1 MFSDV
6 ILIHR
11 PGGKGSQTLQPA
23 LNEAVSQEFARHWF
37 FWQTCLRQIAIADE
51 LTVGALKAKLEPG
64 DEVYQGEAA
73 YGFLLEIICG
83 LHSPLLGE
91 TEVYGQ
97 FKNAVA
103 SFQTPLTPWGSHLK
117 RFFKALFEDAK
128 RIRQAHLEDLGSQSY
143 GSVLRREL
151 RGLKHIHILG
161 AGQLVQEVLP
171 WLTKDG
177 NEVHVHARDTVK
189 AREQL
194 AGVLKTGSSQVHTLP
209 AGHGEL
215 GVLPVHT
222 DDTDLAHA
230 QAVIIAA
237 PVSAKFIEHW
247 LKGLPNLRVIAD
259 LRADSASDI
268 PQFTAETYLV
278 LGDVF
283 SRITQN
289 QALLADRKKAALTA
303 VAVAVHERNS
313 YVEYRPFGWEDVC
326 A

>member
-11 PGGKGSQTLQPA
+11 PGSKGSATLQPLLKEA
-23 LNEAVSQEFARHWF
+23 LSPELAKPWF
-37 FWQTCLRQIAIADE
+37 FWQTCLRQILIADE
-51 LTVGALKAKLEPG
+51 ITAGALKAHLEPS
-64 DEVYQGEAA
+64 DEIYRGEKA

-103 SFQTPLTPWGSHLK
+103 AFNFPQTPWGSHLK
-117 RFFKALFEDAK
+117 RFFKVLFEDAK
-128 RIRQAHLEDLGSQSY
+128 RIRQMHLEDLGSQSY

-151 RGLKHIHILG
+151 RGLKRIHILG
-161 AGQLVQEVLP
+161 AGQLVQEILP

-177 NEVHVHARDTVK
+177 NEVHVHARDAAK

-194 AGVLKTGSSQVHTLP
+194 AGVLKDGSRVHGLP
-209 AGHGEL
+209 AGHGQA
-215 GVLPVHT
+215 PVALV
-222 DDTDLAHA
+222 DNDIARA
-230 QAVIIAA
+230 EAVVIAA
-237 PVSAKFIEHW
+237 PVSAKCIERW
-247 LKGLPNLRVIAD
+247 LQNAPELTVIAD
-259 LRADSASDI
+259 LRADSATDS
-268 PQFTAETYLV
+268 PRLPTRTHLV

-283 SRITQN
+283 TRISQN
-289 QALLADRKKAALTA
+289 QAILAERKQAALGAIEEA
-303 VAVAVHERNS
+303 VRERNS
-313 YVEYRPFGWEDVC
+313 HVEYRPFGWEDVC